1 VKFSREITTLK
12 YPFLFWKRKNA
23 VKELFAVK
31 RKIKPL
37 AETTPSA
44 KTV

>member
-1 VKFSREITTLK
+1 MSIEKC
-12 YPFLFWKRKNA
+12 

-37 AETTPSA
+37 AETTPSG